1 MRPCPASVSSE
12 MQLKKANKK
21 IADLLEDIRR
31 LSDEL
36 RKKETPLTGFVEVA
50 SSQSRRLASMIG
62 ATQDTILW
70 DPSVDPRRAA
80 CSTPCFPSEATWTE
94 VGVRKRKKRTINGDS
109 PPRLSRGGAAQ
120 KQV

>member
-1 MRPCPASVSSE
+1 MKPLHPGVSISIPPSSSKNFYENCPKMRPCPASVSSE
-12 MQLKKANKK
+12 IQLKKANKK

-50 SSQSRRLASMIG
+50 SSQSRRLASIIG

-70 DPSVDPRRAA
+70 DPSVDPGPKLGFARGRKEP
-80 CSTPCFPSEATWTE
+80 STETLHP
-94 VGVRKRKKRTINGDS
+94 D
-109 PPRLSRGGAAQ
+109 
-120 KQV
+120 